1 MCVEAIASYIKAEDP
16 SYYSEVRPFVDISRL
31 FGMFYCVYL
40 TVRYAVFFVL
50 MQNLFNDNREDSNTS
65 GNFICELLCLSRD
78 RFARAILYILKIFFR
93 VRALKT
99 PSQLKLYNHN

>member
-40 TVRYAVFFVL
+40 TVRYAFF
-50 MQNLFNDNREDSNTS
+50 
-65 GNFICELLCLSRD
+65 LL
-78 RFARAILYILKIFFR
+78 
-93 VRALKT
+93 
-99 PSQLKLYNHN
+99 